1 MTSSSCRQFPPARPA
16 RHTPGLRRGLG
27 AAVLC
32 SGAALGLLALRLYLS
47 ERASFAFLA
56 WNLALAWMPYALA
69 LGAEALGPRAPRW
82 VRAPLLLLWALF
94 LPNAPYLLTDFV
106 HLHKRPGVPV
116 WLDLGLLA
124 LFAATGWLLGLLS
137 LELWRAHWERRWGRA
152 RAWALVALACAACG
166 YGIYL
171 GRVERWNSWD
181 LLSAPGTLIAQVLGH
196 LRAPAEQPQ
205 LLLLTGLFGTLM
217 LLSALALALLTAPR
231 YSPTTSSL
239 CPARSSRVR
248 NSAFATDLE

>member
-1 MTSSSCRQFPPARPA
+1 MSSSSCRELPPARPA

-106 HLHKRPGVPV
+106 HLRPRAGIPL
-116 WLDLGLLA
+116 WLDLALLA

-137 LELWRAHWERRWGRA
+137 LEVWRARWQARWGA
-152 RAWALVALACAACG
+152 AAAWSLVALTSALCG

-171 GRVERWNSWD
+171 GRVQRWNSWD
-181 LLSAPGTLIAQVLGH
+181 LFGAPRALLAEVLTH
-196 LRAPAEQPQ
+196 LHAPRQEPG
-205 LLLLTGLFGTLM
+205 LLLITALFGALM
-217 LLSALALALLTAPR
+217 LLSTFGLALLRAPPR
-231 YSPTTSSL
+231 PG
-239 CPARSSRVR
+239 CRG
-248 NSAFATDLE
+248 